1 MHKIYSRPRIKLP
14 KISIKGVPPE
24 VLKKRRK
31 VVEIIVVLIIA
42 FSVVKLILDAVL
54 PIFNTLCENRA
65 KSIATIISNEQAT
78 IVMTEHSYDEL
89 FTIEKDNNGNV
100 VMIKANVVP
109 VNEIISDVAN
119 KIQEQ
124 IDQRRR
130 EDVEIALGSFTGF
143 KLLAGRGPGI
153 KIRISSIGNVETDLR
168 SEFTS
173 QGINQTLHRVY
184 LQVKCRVS
192 ILTPFNDIE
201 QEITNQVLLAEN
213 VIIGNIPST
222 YYNLEGLNGKS
233 DALEVVE

>member
-14 KISIKGVPPE
+14 KVSIKGVPPE
-24 VLKKRRK
+24 ILKRRK
-31 VVEIIVVLIIA
+31 KIIEIIFILIIA
-42 FSVVKLILDAVL
+42 FSVVKLVLDAVL

-65 KSIATIISNEQAT
+65 KSIATMISNEQAT

-109 VNEIISDVAN
+109 INEIISDVAN

-124 IDQRRR
+124 LDQKGR

-201 QEITNQVLLAEN
+201 QEITNQVLLIEN
-213 VIIGNIPST
+213 VIVGNIPST
-222 YYNLEGLNGKS
+222 YYNLEGLNGRS
-233 DALEVVE
+233 DALELVE